1 MSRAG
6 IVTER
11 VDLKIPKTPPMSA
24 FVARPDTS
32 GPHPGLLVFQE
43 AYGVNGHIRDV
54 AERFAGQGYVA
65 IAPEL
70 FHRTAPPGFE
80 APYGDFAIVRPHYEA
95 ISPEAAESDVQSA
108 YDWLRSNPCVKQD
121 EISCVGFCMGG
132 RVSFI
137 ANSVLPLRAA
147 VSFYGGGIAPD
158 LLDRAG
164 AQHGPILLI
173 WGGLDK
179 HIPPERRRA
188 VADALTAQ
196 KKPHVHVEFS
206 QAEHGFFCDHR
217 PSYEPHSAHQAW
229 ALTLEFLRS

>member
-1 MSRAG
+1 MSHAG
-6 IVTER
+6 IVTDRIELE
-11 VDLKIPKTPPMSA
+11 VPSTASMSA
-24 FVARPDTS
+24 YVARPEAA

-70 FHRTAPPGFE
+70 FHRTAPAGFE
-80 APYGDFAIVRPHYEA
+80 APYGDFDVVRPHYQA
-95 ISPEAAESDVQSA
+95 ITAEAAGADSGAA
-108 YDWLRSNPCVKQD
+108 YEWLRSSPHVKQD
-121 EISCVGFCMGG
+121 KISCVGFCMGG

-137 ANSVLPLRAA
+137 ANSVLPLHAA

-158 LLDRAG
+158 LLGRAG
-164 AQHGPILLI
+164 AQQGPILLI

-179 HIPPERRRA
+179 HIPVERRRA
-188 VADALTAQ
+188 VANALTTQ
-196 KKPHVHVEFS
+196 KKAHVHAEFS
-206 QAEHGFFCDHR
+206 QAEHGFFCDQR
-217 PSYEPHSAHQAW
+217 GSYEPHSAHQAW